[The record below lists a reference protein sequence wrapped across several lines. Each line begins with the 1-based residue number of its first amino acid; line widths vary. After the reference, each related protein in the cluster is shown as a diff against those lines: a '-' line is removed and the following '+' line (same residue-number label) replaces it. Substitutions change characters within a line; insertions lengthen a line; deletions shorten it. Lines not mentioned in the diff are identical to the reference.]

1 MNRQIIACL
10 ITIFFFL
17 ACEVGE
23 DFIPDNTLD
32 PSNPD
37 YIPPQV
43 TITASPTEGQIVS
56 SAQITFTWEGNSDE
70 MSYRYS
76 FDDIWTNWQEN
87 VKSVTIKHIDEGSHQ
102 FSVKSSYINGDSSEA
117 VSVNFSVDAVE
128 GPSLLFNPRYKKS
141 AVGQTFQLSL
151 IAEEVTNLSGAEVT
165 LTYDAET
172 IEIVDVLQGQLFKNL
187 GGDIIF
193 IIDHS
198 PSMGKVVIS
207 TAVWGAG
214 KPAASGSKSLA
225 EIQVKLK
232 KAGNTTIGIDAS
244 SKFRNPENKTI
255 HINQIIEAI
264 VESE

>member
-1 MNRQIIACL
+1 MNRQITACL
-10 ITIFFFL
+10 FAIFFSL

-23 DFIPDNTLD
+23 DFIPDNALD
-32 PSNPD
+32 PSNPN

-76 FDDIWTNWQEN
+76 FDDIWTNWQED

-102 FSVKSSYINGDSSEA
+102 FSVKSSYINGDSSDA

-165 LTYDAET
+165 LTFDTET
-172 IEIVDVLQGQLFKNL
+172 IEIVDVIKGQLFKNL
-187 GGDIIF
+187 GDIIF
-193 IIDHS
+193 IADHS
-198 PSMGKVVIS
+198 STTGQVVIS
-207 TAVWGAG
+207 TAVWGND
-214 KPAASGSKSLA
+214 KPSASGSKSLA

-232 KAGNTTIGIDAS
+232 KAGNTAIGIDAS
-244 SKFRNPENKTI
+244 SQFRDPNNKTI
-255 HINQIIEAI
+255 DIMQIVEAI
-264 VESE
+264 VESN